1 MADPNPD
8 IPGPGAPPPPGD
20 GPPRKSATPLLWLLV
35 LLALIAFGWFIYSQR
50 AGQSVAPEALPP
62 PAIDVGDARDAAAE
76 RERAADDARRQARER
91 EAAAAAAAPPAATA
105 DADPQLLNRIQPL
118 YPAAAYREREEG
130 TVLLAILVDAEGRA
144 AEVEVVSS
152 SRNRDLDRAAIDAAK
167 QWTFEPAV
175 RDGRK
180 VEARVEAP
188 VTFRLDAGQ

>member
-1 MADPNPD
+1 MADPNPN
-8 IPGPGAPPPPGD
+8 IPGPGATPPPEGE
-20 GPPRKSATPLLWLLV
+20 PPRKSATPLLWLLV

-62 PAIDVGDARDAAAE
+62 PAIDIGDARDAAAE
-76 RERAADDARRQARER
+76 RERATDDARQRARER
-91 EAAAAAAAPPAATA
+91 EAAAADTAPPAVP
-105 DADPQLLNRIQPL
+105 DAEPELLNRIQPV
-118 YPAAAYREREEG
+118 YPSAAYRSREEG

-144 AEVEVVSS
+144 AEVEVVRS

-175 RDGRK
+175 RDGSR

-188 VTFRLDAGQ
+188 VTFRLDAE